1 MGVRARARG
10 SVALKTGAS
19 VLAAAACAVA
29 MGGALI
35 AASSAGPAMGQ
46 MLGGRQPATPSASP
60 MSVTLTPD
68 QAALLE
74 QTLAEADGQGLDP
87 QSYAPAGLHALLN
100 ARDPQVRQ
108 SGQTQLIARTLS
120 YARAVHAGRL
130 PAAAFLDDWGLK
142 PRPYDPGPDFVR
154 AVQQDQLKAW
164 IEGLPPPYTGY
175 EGLRQGLEIYRTIA
189 AKGGWKPISAGPA
202 LSPGASSP
210 RVIELRARMAAED
223 PQVQPSGDD
232 LYDPALAEAV
242 KRAQRRFGLEDS
254 GVVSGQTL
262 TALNVSVDERIGQ
275 ILANMERWRW
285 LPPELPTDRIQVNV
299 AAAILTVFHA
309 DTPVLS
315 MRAVTG
321 RPGDETPMLTSK
333 IQSIVLNPPW
343 NVPSTIASKELWPKE
358 RAHPGY
364 LAAHDFV
371 VVKDGDGARLQQRA
385 GDSSALGRIK
395 FDFPN
400 NYGVYLHD
408 TPTRGLFGHT
418 TGRLASHGCV
428 RLQKPRD
435 LALLVMQGDPTWT
448 PDAIDAGI
456 ASGKTIRAALPQPV
470 SVYLLYWTA
479 YMGADGMMNFR
490 DDPYGWDEELMTRLR
505 TTDAAGQTA

>member
-108 SGQTQLIARTLS
+108 SGQAQLIARTLS

-408 TPTRGLFGHT
+408 TPSRGLFSRQ
-418 TGRLASHGCV
+418 GRLASHGCV